1 MRSVLLPLI
10 SIVGLAGLGCSANV
24 VASPEAA
31 DADATTS
38 SAAFVEISRTGGEA
52 SRVAARF
59 ARVRGGTIGDQEMD
73 LLRVTLPLPALD
85 TCAVASAPRKSA
97 DAPSPHAVELADVGA
112 LSVEAGGSSQTL
124 AARQLPDVLDLVSGV
139 VYTGEAPLPARGR
152 HELRASGRPEL
163 DLPAFTISAQAPG
176 ELADVRVAGQSGS
189 AIALPAGAPSSIELS
204 WEAGAPEDLVYV
216 DIASR
221 GQTTLR
227 CAYADAG
234 HAVVPASV
242 LAQAEDGSMTLHRL
256 HRESFHVRGIDRGEV
271 RFDLAKTIT
280 FSRR

>member
-10 SIVGLAGLGCSANV
+10 SVVGLAGLGCSANV
-24 VASPEAA
+24 VATPEAA

-59 ARVRGGTIGDQEMD
+59 ARVRGGAIGDQEMD

-97 DAPSPHAVELADVGA
+97 EAPSPRAVELADVGA

-163 DLPAFTISAQAPG
+163 DMPAFSISAQAPG
-176 ELADVRVAGQSGS
+176 ELADVRVAGQSGG
-189 AIALPAGAPSSIELS
+189 AITLPAGAVELS
-204 WEAGAPEDLVYV
+204 WEAGAPDDLVYV

-227 CAYADAG
+227 CAFADAG
-234 HAVVPASV
+234 HAVVPASA
-242 LAQAEDGSMTLHRL
+242 LAQAEDGTMTLHRL